1 MYVLAVMVPRR
12 TYVTVVQ
19 LGIVHV
25 LAWIAK
31 VMSENLVAIKSRRVG
46 NATRARMRKR
56 RKRQQSG
63 TGTYARVQD
72 AFNRTAANIAGHVEH
87 LLRITQVLQGTA
99 DPATSNGN
107 VPVEW

>member
-12 TYVTVVQ
+12 MYVTVVQ

-31 VMSENLVAIKSRRVG
+31 VMSESFVAIESNQVG
-46 NATRARMRKR
+46 NAARATMRKR

-63 TGTYARVQD
+63 RGTYARVQD

-87 LLRITQVLQGTA
+87 LLKRAQVLQGIA
-99 DPATSNGN
+99 ELATSNGN
-107 VPVEW
+107 VPVV